1 MVDDIYDT
9 PRVGIPKEKM
19 NVQHHPGRVYKAV
32 RIYAA
37 GPRHQPEYWTR
48 YLGNVNVNKP
58 CARIFGHVFEQY
70 AVVSL
75 GRDGAI
81 EERLTRDTNLFEALV
96 MLDILDDADVVV
108 IYAKHHADS
117 D

>member
-1 MVDDIYDT
+1 
-9 PRVGIPKEKM
+9 M
-19 NVQHHPGRVYKAV
+19 NVQHRRVYKAV

-48 YLGNVNVNKP
+48 YIGNVNVNKP
-58 CARIFGHVFEQY
+58 CALIFGHVFEQY

-75 GRDGAI
+75 RSLGGD
-81 EERLTRDTNLFEALV
+81 EQRLTRDTNLFSALV